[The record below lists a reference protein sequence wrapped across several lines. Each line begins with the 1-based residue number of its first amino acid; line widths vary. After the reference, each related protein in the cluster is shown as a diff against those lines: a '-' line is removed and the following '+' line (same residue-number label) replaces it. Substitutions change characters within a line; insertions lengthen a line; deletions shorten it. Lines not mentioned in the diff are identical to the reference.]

1 MMCVI
6 PQSDHRPGQLVFIAH
21 RTQACRTKHEPL
33 GIYRHFKSNPARR
46 QYPNE
51 MPAGKKQHISRYR
64 AQAVHY
70 AIGPRGGLGWRF
82 PSRSAVA
89 EQFPAGALRPDLGSA
104 ASLIFTIVPFDQ
116 ILVDFSHGSKTS
128 QLTGAPGTLQR
139 AGKHLGKSQSTQP
152 ILEPSRIALAT
163 FCERQ
168 VGKSC
173 VLARDSPSGFAVPG

>member
-1 MMCVI
+1 
-6 PQSDHRPGQLVFIAH
+6 
-21 RTQACRTKHEPL
+21 
-33 GIYRHFKSNPARR
+33 
-46 QYPNE
+46 
-51 MPAGKKQHISRYR
+51 MPAGKKQHISRHR

-70 AIGPRGGLGWRF
+70 AIGARGGLGWRF

-139 AGKHLGKSQSTQP
+139 AGKHLGKSQYKQP
-152 ILEPSRIALAT
+152 ILETTTIELAT
-163 FCERQ
+163 
-168 VGKSC
+168 VW
-173 VLARDSPSGFAVPG
+173 ARHGSES